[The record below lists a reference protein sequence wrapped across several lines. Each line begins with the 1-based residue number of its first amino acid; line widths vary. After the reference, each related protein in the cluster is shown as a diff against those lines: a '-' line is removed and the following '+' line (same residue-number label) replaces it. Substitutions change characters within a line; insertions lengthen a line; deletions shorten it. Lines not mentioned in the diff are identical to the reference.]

1 MEFCCGA
8 SGPEL
13 GCSCCEQQP
22 TSTKR
27 WAEASQQ
34 VNEAAHY
41 DILPAMSRALAL
53 LGLECTDAA
62 PCHLNCTTTPLRQ
75 PTPWPV
81 PLAARGVVSREATH
95 GHTKT
100 IPESSVE
107 PINARVQVGEEV
119 LGLAAKVVVSK
130 EATTI
135 VGDGSSEQAVQ
146 ARIKQ
151 IRNMAAETEQ
161 EYEKE
166 KLQERIARLSGGV
179 AVIQVSRRPF
189 KG

>member
-1 MEFCCGA
+1 M
-8 SGPEL
+8 
-13 GCSCCEQQP
+13 
-22 TSTKR
+22 
-27 WAEASQQ
+27 
-34 VNEAAHY
+34 
-41 DILPAMSRALAL
+41 
-53 LGLECTDAA
+53 
-62 PCHLNCTTTPLRQ
+62 
-75 PTPWPV
+75 
-81 PLAARGVVSREATH
+81 
-95 GHTKT
+95 
-100 IPESSVE
+100 
-107 PINARVQVGEEV
+107 QVGEEV

-179 AVIQVSRRPF
+179 AVIQVSC
-189 KG
+189 

>member
-1 MEFCCGA
+1 M
-8 SGPEL
+8 
-13 GCSCCEQQP
+13 
-22 TSTKR
+22 
-27 WAEASQQ
+27 
-34 VNEAAHY
+34 
-41 DILPAMSRALAL
+41 
-53 LGLECTDAA
+53 
-62 PCHLNCTTTPLRQ
+62 
-75 PTPWPV
+75 
-81 PLAARGVVSREATH
+81 
-95 GHTKT
+95 
-100 IPESSVE
+100 
-107 PINARVQVGEEV
+107 QVGEEV

-179 AVIQVSRRPF
+179 AVIQV
-189 KG
+189 G

>member
-1 MEFCCGA
+1 M
-8 SGPEL
+8 
-13 GCSCCEQQP
+13 
-22 TSTKR
+22 
-27 WAEASQQ
+27 
-34 VNEAAHY
+34 
-41 DILPAMSRALAL
+41 
-53 LGLECTDAA
+53 
-62 PCHLNCTTTPLRQ
+62 
-75 PTPWPV
+75 
-81 PLAARGVVSREATH
+81 
-95 GHTKT
+95 
-100 IPESSVE
+100 
-107 PINARVQVGEEV
+107 GEEV

-179 AVIQVSRRPF
+179 AVIQVTRRHV

>member
-1 MEFCCGA
+1 M
-8 SGPEL
+8 
-13 GCSCCEQQP
+13 
-22 TSTKR
+22 
-27 WAEASQQ
+27 
-34 VNEAAHY
+34 
-41 DILPAMSRALAL
+41 
-53 LGLECTDAA
+53 
-62 PCHLNCTTTPLRQ
+62 
-75 PTPWPV
+75 
-81 PLAARGVVSREATH
+81 
-95 GHTKT
+95 
-100 IPESSVE
+100 
-107 PINARVQVGEEV
+107 
-119 LGLAAKVVVSK
+119 VVSK

-179 AVIQVSRRPF
+179 AVIQVTRQHV

>member
-1 MEFCCGA
+1 
-8 SGPEL
+8 
-13 GCSCCEQQP
+13 
-22 TSTKR
+22 
-27 WAEASQQ
+27 
-34 VNEAAHY
+34 
-41 DILPAMSRALAL
+41 MSRPLAL

-62 PCHLNCTTTPLRQ
+62 PCHLNPHNSPPEAANTWVFLVAYNAQVR
-75 PTPWPV
+75 
-81 PLAARGVVSREATH
+81 LAARAVISREAAQY
-95 GHTKT
+95 HTKT
-100 IPESSVE
+100 LHEPSVK
-107 PINARVQVGEEV
+107 PFHPRVQVGEEV

-179 AVIQVSRRPF
+179 AVIQVSRRHC
-189 KG
+189 KR